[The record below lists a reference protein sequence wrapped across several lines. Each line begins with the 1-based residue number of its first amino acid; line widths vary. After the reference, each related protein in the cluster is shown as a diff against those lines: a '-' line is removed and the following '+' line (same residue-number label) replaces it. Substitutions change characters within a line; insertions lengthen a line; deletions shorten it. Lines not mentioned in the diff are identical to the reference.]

1 MKKGEIWIV
10 EFPSSMNGHEQAGNR
25 PVIILAD
32 TEANISIIIPFT
44 SNLQSLR
51 FPFTVEVKPSSL
63 NGLSTTSVALA
74 FQMRA
79 VDKKRI
85 KKRIGVLEERVMK
98 ELDGMIQKLL
108 GF

>member
-1 MKKGEIWIV
+1 MWIV
-10 EFPSSMNGHEQAGNR
+10 EFPVSSNGHEQAGNR
-25 PVIILAD
+25 PVVILAD
-32 TEANISIIIPFT
+32 TEANISVIIPFT
-44 SNLQSLR
+44 SNLQSLL

-74 FQMRA
+74 FQIRA

-85 KKRIGVLEERVMK
+85 KKKIGVLEERVMK
-98 ELDGMIQKLL
+98 ELDGMIKKLL